1 MEGYNDNNFV
11 EEVQININNYQK
23 YNLYYL
29 CKILRKKNYH
39 VNELLSEFL
48 NNYNDGF
55 GINNLLFL
63 YSKAEIKYFD
73 FISEEISQNNN
84 IIKEN
89 NKNVED
95 FFKEKNNE
103 LLINELVLLDG
114 IKKYI
119 MRYCVGDNQNKNE
132 IMKKIDLKNILE
144 KKSIWYNIDLNNEK
158 IKNEINKL
166 LELNEGDNLM
176 KYAFKKLFG
185 SNKKIE
191 KKKKDILEDDEGQI
205 KRNRNRRKRMNY

>member
-1 MEGYNDNNFV
+1 
-11 EEVQININNYQK
+11 
-23 YNLYYL
+23 
-29 CKILRKKNYH
+29 
-39 VNELLSEFL
+39 
-48 NNYNDGF
+48 
-55 GINNLLFL
+55 
-63 YSKAEIKYFD
+63 
-73 FISEEISQNNN
+73 
-84 IIKEN
+84 
-89 NKNVED
+89 
-95 FFKEKNNE
+95 
-103 LLINELVLLDG
+103 
-114 IKKYI
+114 